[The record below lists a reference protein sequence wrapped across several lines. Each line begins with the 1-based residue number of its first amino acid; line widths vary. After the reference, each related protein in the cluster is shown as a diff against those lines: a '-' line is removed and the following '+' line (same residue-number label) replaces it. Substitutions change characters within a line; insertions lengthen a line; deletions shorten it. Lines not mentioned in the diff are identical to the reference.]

1 MKQKLKQL
9 LKRKGWYYY
18 LRYSALFKIYE
29 ALLKPETRL
38 LQKGEVEF
46 YRSFLPKCDLVFDIG
61 ANDGH
66 KTAAFLELSKKVIC
80 IEPDEENSRLLNIRF
95 RNNKNVT
102 VERVAISDSSGTATM
117 HIHHAASA
125 FNTLSPKWKQLLENN
140 GEQRWNE
147 DIRFM
152 GTTQIQT
159 TTLDELIGRY
169 GSPDFIKIDVE
180 GHEPW
185 VLNGLTTAV
194 PFISFESLLPEYKTE
209 CLDCIKRIMLIEGKA
224 RFNVAKDEK
233 LIFKSFDT
241 VERLK
246 DWIDENENSNTIEV
260 IVRMNVN

>member
-1 MKQKLKQL
+1 MKQKIKQL

-18 LRYSALFKIYE
+18 LRYSSLFKIYE
-29 ALLKPETRL
+29 SILKPEAKFQ
-38 LQKGEVEF
+38 QKREVEF
-46 YRSFLPKCDLVFDIG
+46 YRSFLPGCELVFDIG

-66 KTAAFLELSKKVIC
+66 KTEAFLEFSKRVIC

-95 RNNKNVT
+95 RNNKKVT
-102 VERVAISDSSGTATM
+102 VERVAVSDNSGTATM

-185 VLNGLTTAV
+185 VLNGLATAV

-209 CLDCIKRIMLIEGKA
+209 CLDCIKSILLIDGDA
-224 RFNVAKDEK
+224 RFNIAKDEN
-233 LIFKSFDT
+233 LLFENFTS
-241 VERLK
+241 VEGIK
-246 DWIDENENSNTIEV
+246 EWIDQNENANTVEV
-260 IVRMNVN
+260 IVKMNVN